1 MSIEVSNLNFSYGDQ
16 RILKNI
22 SFSVKS
28 GDLVCVLGPN
38 GVGKS
43 TLFRNILRLLPQ
55 YTGTITIDRRDTSS
69 FNIGEMARLI
79 AYIPQS
85 HAPVFNY
92 SVFDMVLMGTTVNTS
107 PISAPGYRQRELVEA
122 ALYKLGIMK
131 LRDRSFAKI
140 SGGERQL
147 TLIARA
153 LVQETK
159 ILIMDEPTA
168 NLDYGNQIKVLTQ
181 VKNLAG
187 EGYTIIQA
195 THQPDQAFLFADDVL
210 ALKDG
215 EILAQGTPKEIIH
228 TDFINTLYDVEVDVQ
243 SLYNDKMRVCVPIT
257 ALRSR

>member
-1 MSIEVSNLNFSYGDQ
+1 MSIEVSNLCFSYGD
-16 RILKNI
+16 RKILNDL
-22 SFSVKS
+22 SFSIKK

-43 TLFRNILRLLPQ
+43 TMFRNILRLLPK
-55 YTGTITIDRRDTSS
+55 YTGNIRIGGKDTA
-69 FNIGEMARLI
+69 NLGIAEMAKLI

-92 SVFDMVLMGTTVNTS
+92 SVFDMVLMGTTVKTS
-107 PISAPGYRQRELVEA
+107 PISVPGRRQQELVEA
-122 ALYKLGIMK
+122 ALDRLGILA
-131 LRDRSFAKI
+131 LRNRGFTQI

-187 EGYTIIQA
+187 EGYTIMQA

-215 EILAQGTPKEIIH
+215 EILAQGSPKEIIH
-228 TDFINTLYDVEVDVQ
+228 GDLINVLYDVKVDVQ
-243 SLYNDKMRVCVPIT
+243 SLYNDRMRVCVPIT